1 LRHIVEVH
9 EDLSR
14 EQRERHR
21 HLMWM
26 LAAMSGVMLGF
37 AWLSW

>member
-1 LRHIVEVH
+1 VL

-26 LAAMSGVMLGF
+26 LAAMLGVMLGF